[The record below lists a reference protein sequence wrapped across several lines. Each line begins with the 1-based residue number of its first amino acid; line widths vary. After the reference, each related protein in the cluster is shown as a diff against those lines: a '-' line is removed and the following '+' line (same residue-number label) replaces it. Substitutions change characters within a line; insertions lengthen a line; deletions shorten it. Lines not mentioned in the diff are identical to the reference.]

1 MLPLHAG
8 DRKVR
13 VFHTMPPAGGQQIN
27 KPELD
32 RESERE
38 KKHRRSSW
46 DLFRSVGHGVKDE
59 EDLPDVCFQSFSFG
73 VTDVERHDL
82 LPLFPSHT
90 LLRKRQKTERV

>member
-1 MLPLHAG
+1 MLVTGKYVSFTPCRLQAVN
-8 DRKVR
+8 RS
-13 VFHTMPPAGGQQIN
+13 N